1 VNVLTLAH
9 CEIRPGT
16 RDEFLSEFTAYRSK
30 VLAREAGTLVF
41 DIYESCHKEDRFTIE
56 ERFLNEEARQAHLAA
71 DYHDEAVKRL
81 HQYIEDGD
89 AFFYVEQEA

>member
-1 VNVLTLAH
+1 MNVLTLAH

-41 DIYESCHKEDRFTIE
+41 DIYESCHSDDRLIIE
-56 ERFLNEEARQAHLAA
+56 EVFADEAAKQAHLTT